1 MKDVQGRGLAGSA
14 PDPGFED
21 FLARLEGSRWQ
32 VSEGEDAKQWFEP
45 QIIHG

>member
-14 PDPGFED
+14 PDPGFKD
-21 FLARLEGSRWQ
+21 FLARLKGSRWQ
-32 VSEGEDAKQWFEP
+32 VFEDEDAKQWFEP